1 MKDVF
6 SKQTIKGRKV
16 HLLHDTHPED
26 LTATLLSLRNVD
38 KQFLSREVLHDP
50 LLLPD
55 IQKALQRIASA
66 RVNKERVMIFGDYD
80 VDGISSTAALFL
92 FLRDELGM
100 DASYRLPHRVHD
112 GYGIKSYHMDEI
124 ASVGTKLVITVDCGT
139 KDKEPIEHAATL
151 WMDVIVTDH
160 HSCPEILPACIAV
173 VNPQRPD
180 SLYPFRS
187 LSGSG
192 VVWKFIHAVS
202 DFFFPEKTQEIL
214 QKYVDIVSLGTVADC
229 MPMQDENRTIV
240 RRWILQSQ
248 QSHHPFFQTFTGALN
263 RPILSEE
270 DIGFFVWPLLN
281 AGGRITTPHQSLAT
295 LLSSSLDSFS
305 RIQELIAVNEIRKGK
320 SRDAYEKALAMID
333 SSAPI
338 LTYIDE
344 DLEHGILGLVAAKIT
359 ELYHKPSAIFTLHN
373 GYFVGSLRAPPGI
386 DLVRILEQSRDYL
399 ARFWWHAWAAGCS
412 IAESDIDAALVS
424 LRSAADSLYRDHDST
439 PTLTVDTMLDPSRID
454 LQTLRD
460 IEILRPFGMWFSA
473 PLFLLPHITAPIL
486 PLGQSGE
493 HIRWDFPGKLEIL
506 GFRFG
511 EYRDMLS
518 GKTVSLIGTL
528 KSHTWRD
535 VVTPQFHV
543 MDAILDD

>member
-16 HLLHDTHPED
+16 QLLHDTHPRD

-38 KQFLSREVLHDP
+38 KQLLSREVLHDP

-66 RVNKERVMIFGDYD
+66 RLNNERVMIFGDYD

-100 DASYRLPHRVHD
+100 EDSYRLPHRVHD
-112 GYGIKSYHMDEI
+112 GYGIKPYHMDEI
-124 ASVGTKLVITVDCGT
+124 ATTGTKLVITVDCGS
-139 KDKEPIEHAATL
+139 KDREAVQRAREL
-151 WMDVIVTDH
+151 WLDVIITDH
-160 HSCPEILPACIAV
+160 HSCPEILPDCIAV

-192 VVWKFIHAVS
+192 VVWKFIHALS
-202 DFFFPEKTQEIL
+202 DFFFPERTQEIL

-281 AGGRITTPHQSLAT
+281 AGGRITTPHQSLSA
-295 LLSSSLDSFS
+295 LLSSSSESFS
-305 RIQELIAVNEIRKGK
+305 RIQELIAVNELRKEK
-320 SRDAYEKALAMID
+320 TRNAYEKALAVVD
-333 SSAPI
+333 TSAPI
-338 LTYIDE
+338 LIYIDE
-344 DLEHGILGLVAAKIT
+344 NLEHGILGLVAARLT
-359 ELYHKPSAIFTLHN
+359 ELYHKPSAVFTLHD
-373 GYFVGSLRAPPGI
+373 GFYIGSLRAPEGI
-386 DLVRILEQSRDYL
+386 DLVKILDNSREYL
-399 ARFWWHAWAAGCS
+399 ARFWGHAGAAGCS
-412 IAESDIDAALVS
+412 IESSMIS
-424 LRSAADSLYRDHDST
+424 LAIEFLTASTSQLYASHDST
-439 PTLTVDTMLDPSRID
+439 LILTVDTLLDPEKITMDTISE
-454 LQTLRD
+454 
-460 IEILRPFGMWFSA
+460 IEKLRPFGIWFSA
-473 PLFLLPHITAPIL
+473 PLFLLSDISVPL
-486 PLGQSGE
+486 LSLGQSGE
-493 HIRWDFPGKLEIL
+493 HVRWDYPGKLEIVW
-506 GFRFG
+506 FRFG
-511 EYRDMLS
+511 EHRDAIS
-518 GKTVSLIGTL
+518 AWPVGLIGTL
-528 KSHTWRD
+528 KSHVWRD
-535 VVTPQFHV
+535 TVTPQFHV
-543 MDAILDD
+543 VDVLFEN

>member
-1 MKDVF
+1 M
-6 SKQTIKGRKV
+6 QTIKGKRV
-16 HLLHDTHPED
+16 ELLHNSHPD
-26 LTATLLSLRNVD
+26 NLTELLLSLRNVD
-38 KQFLSREVLHDP
+38 QQFLSREIIHDP

-55 IQKALQRIASA
+55 IENALLRIEIA
-66 RVNKERVMIFGDYD
+66 RTNRERVMIFGDYD

-100 DASYRLPHRVHD
+100 DVSYRLPHRVHD

-139 KDKEPIEHAATL
+139 KDIGPIEHAATL
-151 WMDVIVTDH
+151 GMDVIVTDH
-160 HSCPEILPACIAV
+160 HSCPETLPLCVAV
-173 VNPQRPD
+173 VNPHRSD
-180 SLYPFRS
+180 SLYPFPS

-192 VVWKFIHAVS
+192 VVWKLIHALS
-202 DFFFPEKTQEIL
+202 DFFFPEKTSEIL

-229 MPMQDENRTIV
+229 MPMQDENRSIV
-240 RRWILQSQ
+240 RRGILQSQ
-248 QSHHPFFQTFTGALN
+248 QSHHPFFRTFSRELN
-263 RPILSEE
+263 RPILTEE

-295 LLSSSLDSFS
+295 LLASSLDSFT

-320 SRDAYEKALAMID
+320 SRDAYEKALKMID
-333 SSAPI
+333 SSESI
-338 LTYIDE
+338 LTYIDP
-344 DLEHGILGLVAAKIT
+344 DLEHGILGLVAAKLT
-359 ELYHKPSAIFTLHN
+359 ELYHKPSAVFTLHDW
-373 GYFVGSLRAPPGI
+373 YFVWSLRAPPGI
-386 DLVRILEQSRDYL
+386 DLVQILEQSRDCL

-412 IAESDIDAALVS
+412 IAEANIDAALVS
-424 LRSAADSLYRDHDST
+424 LRSSAGWLYQDHDST
-439 PTLTVDTMLDPSRID
+439 PTVTVDTLLDPSRID

-486 PLGQSGE
+486 PLGKTGE
-493 HIRWDFPGKLEIL
+493 HIRWDFSRKLEIL

-511 EYRDMLS
+511 EYQEMLS

-543 MDAILDD
+543 MDVVIED